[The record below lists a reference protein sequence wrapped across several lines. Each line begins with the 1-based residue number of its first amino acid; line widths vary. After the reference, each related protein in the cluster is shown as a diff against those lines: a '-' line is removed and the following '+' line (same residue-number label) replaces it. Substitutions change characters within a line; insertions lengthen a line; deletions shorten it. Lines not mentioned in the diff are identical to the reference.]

1 MNLTVALLPSSI
13 GSWFADTALDG
24 SLALAI
30 PIALLAGGVSFF
42 SPCVLPL
49 LPGYLSYVSGLSA
62 ADIVAEHRTGLR
74 SRMVTGTVLFIAG
87 FTFVFVAVSSAIGQ
101 VGYLLLA
108 HSESITRVL
117 GGLTIVVGLVF
128 AGAVPWLQ
136 RDVRMHTVPAV
147 GLAAAPLLGVL
158 FAVGWTPCIGPT
170 LAAVLT
176 LSLNEASASRGAVLA
191 TAYSFGLGLP
201 FLVAAVAYRRLLTAI
216 GWVRRHQLL
225 VTRVGG
231 GLMVV
236 VGVLLLTGAWDYLI
250 AWTQTQVSGFET
262 AV

>member
-1 MNLTVALLPSSI
+1 MNPNVALLPSSI

-74 SRMVTGTVLFIAG
+74 SRMVAGTALFIAG

-108 HSESITRVL
+108 HSEAITRVL
-117 GGLTIVVGLVF
+117 GGLTVVVGLVF
-128 AGAVPWLQ
+128 AGVVPWLQ
-136 RDVRMHTVPAV
+136 RDVRVHTVPAV

-191 TAYSFGLGLP
+191 TAYSLGLGLP

-225 VTRVGG
+225 VTLIGG

-250 AWTQTQVSGFET
+250 AWTQTQVGGFET